1 MKALYRPSAMLP
13 NEILSELCE
22 IQGSLSTKLDIIDL
36 VALTALEGR
45 ERGFAQ
51 THSAIYPRGVRDVRN
66 HLINL
71 FYIHEDTNM
80 DLERDTIKKAA
91 IALNDA
97 GLVLMCGSSCPILS
111 LSDRLEAA
119 IFSDW
124 VKP

>member
-51 THSAIYPRGVRDVRN
+51 THS
-66 HLINL
+66 
-71 FYIHEDTNM
+71 
-80 DLERDTIKKAA
+80 
-91 IALNDA
+91 
-97 GLVLMCGSSCPILS
+97 
-111 LSDRLEAA
+111 
-119 IFSDW
+119 
-124 VKP
+124 